1 MSAVLKQ
8 RSLDRYVGGCWAVG
22 FFSLF
27 FGVEQSTILA
37 LQLLACNLRIELL
50 ACNRRRERLP
60 LRDMLLLERS
70 LAVEAAVVGASD
82 VVGALPGW
90 LLVM

>member
-1 MSAVLKQ
+1 MLKR

-27 FGVEQSTILA
+27 VVVEQSTILVS
-37 LQLLACNLRIELL
+37 QLLACNLRMELL
-50 ACNRRRERLP
+50 AYNSKMELLP